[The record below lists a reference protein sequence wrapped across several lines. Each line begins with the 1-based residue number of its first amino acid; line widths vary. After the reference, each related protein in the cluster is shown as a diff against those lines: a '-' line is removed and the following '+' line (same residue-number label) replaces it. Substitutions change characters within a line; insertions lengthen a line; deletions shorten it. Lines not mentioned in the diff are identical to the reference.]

1 MRADVAFIGGLPKS
15 QLSNLLAGLTVFLDL
30 LAMGEISFIN
40 NKVMLADWL
49 SRQGKLSNWLQC
61 L

>member
-40 NKVMLADWL
+40 NKVMLADL
-49 SRQGKLSNWLQC
+49 AEQTRKVI
-61 L
+61 